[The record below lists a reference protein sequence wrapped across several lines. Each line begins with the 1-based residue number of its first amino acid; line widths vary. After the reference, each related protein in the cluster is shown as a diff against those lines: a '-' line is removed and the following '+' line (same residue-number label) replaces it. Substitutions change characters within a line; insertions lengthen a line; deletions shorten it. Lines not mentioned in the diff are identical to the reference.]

1 MTVSE
6 RWNYLIAGLL
16 SLVFHILIGIMA
28 LPQLLTGGPVELD
41 TFPVGV
47 VELSGGIDAWGVR
60 AGVGGGDDTLAA
72 PAKPV
77 TVKPVPAKPQP
88 IAVQPGAGQG
98 TGQGPETAKSAVPP
112 KDGIAVGPK
121 ATAAPSASGPG
132 PAGSG
137 SAGSG
142 GAGDGL
148 PIRMGT
154 GEKQVAV
161 LGAMPPYPKNA
172 LNEGAEGD
180 VALRIL
186 VRANGELERIVPLK
200 PGGDER
206 LNRVAVRA
214 VEQNWQF
221 KPGSDPYLIELTFV
235 FRVDSGVGV
244 KFIKAETRP

>member
-16 SLVFHILIGIMA
+16 SLAFHILIGIMA
-28 LPQLLTGGPVELD
+28 LPQLLTGEPVELD

-47 VELSGGIDAWGVR
+47 VELAGGIDAGGGP
-60 AGVGGGDDTLAA
+60 AGVGAEGDAPAA

-77 TVKPVPAKPQP
+77 SAKPVPVKPQP
-88 IAVQPGAGQG
+88 VAVQPGAVPG
-98 TGQGPETAKSAVPP
+98 TGQGAEAAKSAVPP
-112 KDGIAVGPK
+112 QDGIAVGPK
-121 ATAAPSASGPG
+121 VTGAPLAAGSG

-137 SAGSG
+137 LAASG
-142 GAGDGL
+142 GAGGGL
-148 PIRMGT
+148 PIRLGN

-186 VRANGELERIVPLK
+186 VRANGQLERIALLK
-200 PGGDER
+200 SGGDER

-221 KPGSDPYLIELTFV
+221 KPGSEPYLIELTFV